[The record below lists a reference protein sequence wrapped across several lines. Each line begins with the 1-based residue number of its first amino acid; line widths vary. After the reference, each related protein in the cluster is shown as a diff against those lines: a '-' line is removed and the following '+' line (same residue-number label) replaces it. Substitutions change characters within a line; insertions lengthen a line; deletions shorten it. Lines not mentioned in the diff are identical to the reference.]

1 MKDHNIGDMTDAAGQ
16 YIIESTLWGK
26 FMKQTKGPADPMRLE
41 PRLIQKDKKLY
52 VSFKTGAGRMFVV
65 KNLEEFCEHV
75 KNGEEAVYG
84 SSTVLS
90 HKRENFTE
98 GSLPWLEFVNRIVQE
113 EVRFADRMEGFLAV
127 FRKQTLCG
135 NAPGAVWLAAGPVL

>member
-1 MKDHNIGDMTDAAGQ
+1 
-16 YIIESTLWGK
+16 
-26 FMKQTKGPADPMRLE
+26 
-41 PRLIQKDKKLY
+41 
-52 VSFKTGAGRMFVV
+52 MFVV

-113 EVRFADRMEGFLAV
+113 EVDVYKRQEQV
-127 FRKQTLCG
+127 
-135 NAPGAVWLAAGPVL
+135 GAGSPL